1 VSRHHPLA
9 EIREAL
15 ETYHGAVY
23 LASEAL
29 NVWPSA
35 LYARI
40 KKSPELQ
47 QLLDLYSGR
56 LVDAAEL
63 KLEQAV
69 RNGESWA
76 IALVLKTKGR
86 KRGYVER
93 QEVDTR
99 GHIQL
104 EVEPKVGAELQ
115 QAIQRTLD
123 ILAIGGPT
131 SLFGPDDTF
140 PKDFRPPR

>member
-9 EIREAL
+9 EIKEAL

-86 KRGYVER
+86 NRGYVER

-123 ILAIGGPT
+123 VLAIGGPT
-131 SLFGPDDTF
+131 SLFGSDDTF